1 MLKGKSEYSRYYGDF
16 RGVDFSSDHT
26 LVADSRFP
34 YLVNMYKDYAAGGGQ
49 GIETIPGFRRRFV
62 APNGGAVHGIHS
74 YRDKNGKRHVLV
86 HAGDRLY
93 KWDNFPEFAGEA
105 RDIVV
110 VAKEYDEYGSDIE
123 GVGIAEDYAEFSVQ
137 YAQNVGVD
145 VLDIR
150 AIRVL
155 GSQTWISIYPR
166 AVFVGETTSAVY
178 IPDAY
183 RVTETDITNGK
194 TARVVLPKIIKD
206 AEGSVIASISPG
218 DAIEV
223 QYGAVSFYMNNPAQY
238 YGYTLESVIDFSID
252 AYGRRY
258 YRFAY
263 AVRAVYGTDL
273 ITQYRFE
280 SSNGRVLT
288 RLRTEDIPEG
298 ISKYVSGSERVED
311 IQASSNY
318 VRKAIE
324 WSTTGSTSNGYLY
337 VYCYADEEGRYYQ
350 ELANGERYYIPE
362 ESCIPGATI
371 RVNDLNCTR
380 CITESATVLELDEYA
395 EEGKSD
401 YVSLSAGEALD
412 GLSHVWREGGG
423 EIDLEQCR
431 IADKLLLVPK
441 SLISAGDRMVLR
453 FGESLSTV
461 IHDGMNERESVS
473 FIFGDRLYI
482 LDGKQYLVY
491 DGESASRVVDNAYV
505 PTTYINIVVGGEN
518 ADAGAELEPR
528 NMLSPYFK
536 NTFIPDGETTEYYL
550 NEKDLE
556 GIREVKVFDEVLAE
570 GEDYTV
576 DVKTGKI
583 TFALAPT
590 PPVSGAGVELGTE
603 GLAYEVSDGNGWYR
617 CTGVGDAVLGDDI
630 DVVIGNFRTGV
641 RVKEVAPRANQGFG
655 DFGGIG
661 RPMRSL
667 TIPYGV
673 ETIGFRTFLSCSAKV
688 INLPE
693 GLVTIEA
700 DAFEGTYNLESITIP
715 RSVKKVGYWA
725 FLRSA
730 IKSIKFN
737 GKPDEIV
744 VNAFEGCENLTSI
757 SVPWK
762 KGEVPGAPWGAPKM
776 TEDAITYEV
785 EPDEI
790 EDAPGFGYPELY
802 AGVEI
807 TGIKGIYPAIE
818 GDGETTGE
826 EFRSM
831 IESATIATVFDNRVF
846 FSGVPSKP
854 NFIFWSSLKNPS
866 YIGILNY
873 QQDGIGTTPITAMV
887 PVANSLLVLRGDTE
901 DGGAAF
907 YHTPVES
914 GIDVMAKSYPSS
926 EGLAGIGCLGAACNF
941 LDDPV
946 YVSRLGLEG
955 IEYLSL
961 QNERSRGHRSSLVDA
976 KLVNAKNLASAKMCE
991 WSGYLVLLV
1000 DGRIFLA
1007 DSRQRY
1013 TDAMGSAQYEWYYL
1027 EDIGVYKGQHKKY
1040 SYLKEYPEVLL
1051 GEDGEPRTVKVTYNG
1066 KEYPVKLIGDLL
1078 PDSDMETVG
1087 EGIDTVIAQVEI
1099 AEGFKVEI
1107 VAAMYEQNG
1116 EYHACLCDTNDEM
1129 IGGEFCPAVAI
1140 KTIDEGGENLY
1151 FGTTN
1156 GVVCSFNFDK
1166 RGADGA
1172 IPPDHYTFD
1181 GRTIYSGCALKM
1193 DNCGI
1198 PHMTKTT
1205 VKKSTVIKAKSF
1217 MRTAAKVRVRT
1228 NKNPYNEIARING
1241 TRFSFEDM
1249 DFSDFSFVVGEDT
1262 LFAIREKEKK
1272 WVEKQYY
1279 VYSDE
1284 FKKPFALYYL
1294 AYKYFIAGKYKG

>member
-1 MLKGKSEYSRYYGDF
+1 MLKQKSEYSRYYGDF

-86 HAGDRLY
+86 HAGEKLY
-93 KWDNFPEFAGEA
+93 KWDNFPEYTGAA
-105 RDIVV
+105 RDVIAI
-110 VAKEYDEYGSDIE
+110 AKEYDEYSSDIG
-123 GVGIAEDYAEFSVQ
+123 GVGIATDCAEVSVQ
-137 YAQNVGVD
+137 YAQNIGVD
-145 VLDIR
+145 VLDVR

-166 AVFVGETTSAVY
+166 RVFIGETASATH
-178 IPDAY
+178 IPGAY
-183 RVTETDITNGK
+183 RVIETDIPGGK
-194 TARVVLPKIIKD
+194 IARIVFPKVIKD
-206 AEGSVIASISPG
+206 SEGTVIASISPG

-223 QYGAVSFYMNNPAQY
+223 QYAAVSFYMNGPNQY
-238 YGYTLESVIDFSID
+238 HTYTLESVIDFSND
-252 AYGRRY
+252 AHGRRY

-263 AVRAVYGTDL
+263 TVRAVSGEDL

-280 SSNGRVLT
+280 FSSGRVLT
-288 RLRTEDIPEG
+288 RLHTEDIPEG
-298 ISKYVSGSERVED
+298 ISEYVSGSERVED
-311 IQASSNY
+311 IQGTNKY
-318 VRKAIE
+318 TRDVIE

-362 ESCIPGATI
+362 ESCIPGAKI
-371 RVNDLNCTR
+371 WVNDLNCTH
-380 CITESATVLELDEYA
+380 CITESATALEYDEYA
-395 EEGKSD
+395 EEGKID
-401 YVSLSAGEALD
+401 YVSLSTGESLAGLT
-412 GLSHVWREGGG
+412 HVWREGGG
-423 EIDLEQCR
+423 EIDLDEC
-431 IADKLLLVPK
+431 IAADKFLLVPK
-441 SLISAGDRMVLR
+441 SLLSAGDRTVMR
-453 FGESLSTV
+453 FGDSLSTIV
-461 IHDGMNERESVS
+461 RDGMNERGSAS
-473 FIFGDRLYI
+473 FVFGDKLYI
-482 LDGKQYLVY
+482 IDGKSYLVY
-491 DGESASRVVDNAYV
+491 DGDTVSRVVDNAYV
-505 PTTYINIVVGGEN
+505 PTTYINIIVGGEN
-518 ADAGAELEPR
+518 ADAGEELEPR

-536 NTFIPDGETTEYYL
+536 HTFIPDGKTTEYYM
-550 NEKDLE
+550 NEKDLD
-556 GIREVKVFDEVLAE
+556 GIKEVVVYGKVMKE
-570 GEDYTV
+570 GEDADYTV
-576 DVKTGKI
+576 DLTNGKVI
-583 TFALAPT
+583 FST
-590 PPVSGAGVELGTE
+590 PPELVKAGFKVVAGTPGLKYTLTDAGTYVCSGLGTAE
-603 GLAYEVSDGNGWYR
+603 GTE
-617 CTGVGDAVLGDDI
+617 I
-630 DVVIGNFRTGV
+630 VIGNYYNGA
-641 RVKEVAPRANQGFG
+641 RVKEVGNAFNNKGLTSVRISEGVISAGDYSFG
-655 DFGGIG
+655 NNI
-661 RPMRSL
+661 RL
-667 TIPYGV
+667 VAV
-673 ETIGFRTFLSCSAKV
+673 E
-688 INLPE
+688 LPE
-693 GLVTIEA
+693 SLENIGYA
-700 DAFEGTYNLESITIP
+700 AFIGAGVESITIP
-715 RSVKKVGYWA
+715 KRVYTIGA
-725 FLRSA
+725 FAFRESKNLQTVV
-730 IKSIKFN
+730 FE
-737 GKPDEIV
+737 GKPRNIGYH
-744 VNAFEGCENLTSI
+744 AFKDCENLK
-757 SVPWK
+757 SVTVAWSEGAFPDVEAYWK
-762 KGEVPGAPWGAPKM
+762 ELGA
-776 TEDAITYEV
+776 TITYNGESADEEDEV
-785 EPDEI
+785 Y
-790 EDAPGFGYPELY
+790 YPEEY

-807 TGIKGIYPAIE
+807 TGVKGAYPVIE

-854 NFIFWSSLKNPS
+854 NFVFWSSLKNPS

-873 QQDGIGTTPITAMV
+873 QQDGVGTTPITAMV
-887 PVANSLLVLRGDTE
+887 PVAKTLLVLKGDTE

-907 YHTPVES
+907 YHTPAES
-914 GIDVMAKSYPSS
+914 GIDVMSKAYPS
-926 EGLAGIGCLGAACNF
+926 EGGLAGIGCLGAACNF

-976 KLVNAKNLASAKMCE
+976 KLVNTQNLASAKMCE
-991 WSGYLVLLV
+991 WAGYLVLLV
-1000 DGRIFLA
+1000 DGKIFLA

-1027 EDIGVYKGQHKKY
+1027 EDIGVYRGQHKKY

-1051 GEDGEPRTVKVTYNG
+1051 GEDGAPRAFKVAYNG
-1066 KEYPVKLIGDLL
+1066 KEYPVKLIGDIL
-1078 PDSDMETVG
+1078 PDSDIDTVG
-1087 EGIDTVIAQVEI
+1087 EGIDTVITQVEI

-1129 IGGEFCPAVAI
+1129 VGGEFCPAVVI

-1172 IPPDHYTFD
+1172 IPPDYYTFD
-1181 GRTIYSGCALKM
+1181 GRAIYSGCALKM

-1228 NKNPYNEIARING
+1228 NSNPYNEIARING

-1272 WVEKQYY
+1272 WVEKQYFI
-1279 VYSDE
+1279 YSDE
-1284 FKKPFALYYL
+1284 YKKPFALYYL

>member
-1 MLKGKSEYSRYYGDF
+1 MLKSKSEYSRYYGDF

-74 YRDKNGKRHVLV
+74 YKDKGGKRHVLV
-86 HAGDRLY
+86 HAGKSLY
-93 KWDNFPEFAGEA
+93 RWDAYPNDAGVTGNVTA
-105 RDIVV
+105 TVT
-110 VAKEYDEYGSDIE
+110 EYDEYSASADESVRIDTDYIKIE
-123 GVGIAEDYAEFSVQ
+123 VAASSAAAKFI
-137 YAQNVGVD
+137 D
-145 VLDIR
+145 VR
-150 AIRVL
+150 AIRKV
-155 GSQTWISIYPR
+155 GTQKWISIYT
-166 AVFVGETTSAVY
+166 EAVY
-178 IPDAY
+178 YGEATDAVRIPGAY
-183 RVTETDITNGK
+183 TFAQRTDDDGNVTG
-194 TARVVLPKIIKD
+194 AVLKIAKVIKD
-206 AEGSVIASISPG
+206 ASGTVVASFAAGDAVEVQSASITHYPNGYYSCSLSGAHNDTGKVTADGSRIVYFEYDHNAIIYAQTLAIYKVNGGKECTFITPSAVPQTVYNSCSLG
-218 DAIEV
+218 DA
-223 QYGAVSFYMNNPAQY
+223 
-238 YGYTLESVIDFSID
+238 TLVDYIVASDGS
-252 AYGRRY
+252 
-258 YRFAY
+258 RFAPVTHNRVVN
-263 AVRAVYGTDL
+263 ADLRVYFIYDSAQGYYYQPAAD
-273 ITQYRFE
+273 
-280 SSNGRVLT
+280 
-288 RLRTEDIPEG
+288 
-298 ISKYVSGSERVED
+298 GSRIVKS
-311 IQASSNY
+311 QASSEFLNVSYIYHGQVDGVAYTALEYDEY
-318 VRKAIE
+318 VEDGMGDYLEVKGVDASYAIVE
-324 WSTTGSTSNGYLY
+324 MRRASSG
-337 VYCYADEEGRYYQ
+337 
-350 ELANGERYYIPE
+350 EL
-362 ESCIPGATI
+362 
-371 RVNDLNCTR
+371 
-380 CITESATVLELDEYA
+380 ITEGDGAGQYKRASGTILLRKGGNVITGETITLKVRIDDPTVVYED
-395 EEGKSD
+395 
-401 YVSLSAGEALD
+401 
-412 GLSHVWREGGG
+412 
-423 EIDLEQCR
+423 
-431 IADKLLLVPK
+431 
-441 SLISAGDRMVLR
+441 
-453 FGESLSTV
+453 
-461 IHDGMNERESVS
+461 MNERDSTS
-473 FIFGDRLYI
+473 FVFKDRLYI
-482 LDGKQYLVY
+482 LDGKSYIVY
-491 DGESASRVVDNAYV
+491 DGDTVSRVVDNAYV
-505 PTTYINIVVGGEN
+505 PTTYINIIVGGEN
-518 ADAGAELEPR
+518 ADAGEELEPR

-536 NTFIPDGETTEYYL
+536 HTFVPDGETTEYYL
-550 NEKDLE
+550 NENELDGIKEVTVWGNRLE
-556 GIREVKVFDEVLAE
+556 EGTDFEADLAE
-570 GEDYTV
+570 
-576 DVKTGKI
+576 GKI
-583 TFALAPT
+583 TFAFAPDKYLIEISENERVDGT
-590 PPVSGAGVELGTE
+590 AGI
-603 GLAYEVSDGNGWYR
+603 AYKKKDGSAYYECKGM
-617 CTGVGDAVLGDDI
+617 GDASGDEI
-630 DVVIGNFRTGV
+630 IIGNYYNEKAVVGI
-641 RVKEVAPRANQGFG
+641 ANRAFY
-655 DFGGIG
+655 G
-661 RPMRSL
+661 RFDSP
-667 TIPYGV
+667 
-673 ETIGFRTFLSCSAKV
+673 AKV
-688 INLPE
+688 IISE
-693 GLVTIEA
+693 GISKIGES
-700 DAFEGTYNLESITIP
+700 AFENAYAVKSIELPASLEYIGHYAFSYSGIKSITIP
-715 RSVKKVGYWA
+715 RYVNSIAPLTFWNAKDLEEVEFKGVPSALSGDAFVGCDKIKK
-725 FLRSA
+725 
-730 IKSIKFN
+730 I
-737 GKPDEIV
+737 
-744 VNAFEGCENLTSI
+744 T
-757 SVPWK
+757 VPWK
-762 KGEVPGAPWGAPKM
+762 KGIVEGEPWGAPVN
-776 TEDAITYEV
+776 A
-785 EPDEI
+785 EI
-790 EDAPGFGYPELY
+790 VYGEETSPTPMAYPEGY

-807 TGIKGIYPAIE
+807 TAEKAIYPAIE
-818 GDGETTGE
+818 GDGETTGA

-846 FSGVPSKP
+846 FSGVPAKP

-873 QQDGIGTTPITAMV
+873 QQDGVGTTPITAMV
-887 PVANSLLVLRGDTE
+887 PVAKTLLVLKGDTE

-907 YHTPVES
+907 YHTPAES
-914 GIDVMAKSYPSS
+914 GIDVMSKAYPSE

-1066 KEYPVKLIGDLL
+1066 KEYPVKLIGDIL

-1087 EGIDTVIAQVEI
+1087 EGIDTVIAQVES
-1099 AEGFKVEI
+1099 AEGFKIEI

-1129 IGGEFCPAVAI
+1129 IGGTFCPAVVI
-1140 KTIDEGGENLY
+1140 KTVDEGGENLY

-1172 IPPDHYTFD
+1172 IPPDYYTFD
-1181 GRTIYSGCALKM
+1181 GRAIYSGCALKM